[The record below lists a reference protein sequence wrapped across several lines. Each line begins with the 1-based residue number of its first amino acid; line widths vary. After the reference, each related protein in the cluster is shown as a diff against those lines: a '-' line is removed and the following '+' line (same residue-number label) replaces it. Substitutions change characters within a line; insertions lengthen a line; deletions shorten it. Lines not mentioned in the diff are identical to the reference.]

1 MARRWSNLKH
11 GMSSKWFQALWEPQ
25 RCILVDKPTGKHTV
39 SAVSAREACSLVC
52 VCPVTTCGT
61 VLRSAGGLPDKKG
74 VHPAHNLM

>member
-1 MARRWSNLKH
+1 MLELCAKYVSRHDFSLHIRMARRWSNLKH

-52 VCPVTTCGT
+52 VFVP
-61 VLRSAGGLPDKKG
+61 
-74 VHPAHNLM
+74 